1 MVRQVN
7 AQNRKDHIRAV
18 EVLKTQGLSFSVP
31 TSEETRRWKGLAD
44 QATRQMIDED
54 LMSADLISTLNGMLA
69 TSIEKVLTDRLL
81 AGIRFV
87 ESGLLVLLLST
98 MILLAA
104 YQVVARNFFDTGILW
119 GDALVRVLVLW
130 VTFIGATI
138 ASRNDE
144 HIRIDLLTRFTGE
157 RSSVWPRP
165 VPLAVHR
172 SSLPACSP
180 GTASSSSGWTT
191 RTVSSPSRRCRP
203 GSAKRSCL

>member
-1 MVRQVN
+1 M
-7 AQNRKDHIRAV
+7 
-18 EVLKTQGLSFSVP
+18 
-31 TSEETRRWKGLAD
+31 
-44 QATRQMIDED
+44 
-54 LMSADLISTLNGMLA
+54 
-69 TSIEKVLTDRLL
+69 TDRLL

-130 VTFIGATI
+130 VTFVGATI

-157 RSSVWPRP
+157 RSSRWLDRFRSLFTAVVAGLFAWYSFEFVRLDYEDGIIAFASVPAWVCEAVMP
-165 VPLAVHR
+165 VGAGLICLR
-172 SSLPACSP
+172 YLI
-180 GTASSSSGWTT
+180 
-191 RTVSSPSRRCRP
+191 RTLTIR
-203 GSAKRSCL
+203 